1 MANKDK
7 KSAMVGVRITP
18 ALREKL
24 QKCADKENRS
34 LSQVIEMTL
43 SKAFGVGKKG

>member
-7 KSAMVGVRITP
+7 KSAMVGIRITP
-18 ALREKL
+18 ALREKI
-24 QKCADKENRS
+24 QMRADKENRS

-43 SKAFGVGKKG
+43 AKAFGSKKA